1 LFTGLADTLRS
12 EYLLYGIKVHMY
24 LPAGILSPN
33 FELENRTKP
42 DITKKI
48 EEGDTPM
55 TPEACV
61 ECLIIG
67 KLGFLNA
74 CPSHLLI
81 LSVQDWKED
90 TTRSQTTFSPISC
103 ESLPE
108 ATLRGTTYSGTGVFS
123 GFLQYVLA
131 PAVHEVCSPFVRL
144 ACQSG
149 DGLSITKSGVIE
161 RCMLSG

>member
-1 LFTGLADTLRS
+1 LRS

-33 FELENRTKP
+33 FEVENRTKP

-61 ECLIIG
+61 KCLITG
-67 KLGFLNA
+67 TLPASAL
-74 CPSHLLI
+74 H
-81 LSVQDWKED
+81 SVQPDYVYLLKDWKED
-90 TTRSQTTFSPISC
+90 TIRSQTTFSRISFVL
-103 ESLPE
+103 LPE
-108 ATLRGTTYSGTGVFS
+108 VTLHGTTYSGTGVFS

-131 PAVHEVCSPFVRL
+131 PAVQEVC
-144 ACQSG
+144 
-149 DGLSITKSGVIE
+149 
-161 RCMLSG
+161 